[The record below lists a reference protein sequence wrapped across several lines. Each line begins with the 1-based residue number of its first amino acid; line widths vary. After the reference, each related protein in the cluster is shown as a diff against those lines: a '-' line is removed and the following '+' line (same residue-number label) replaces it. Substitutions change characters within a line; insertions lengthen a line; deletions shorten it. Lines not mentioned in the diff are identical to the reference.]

1 MKFKAAIL
9 YKSKHDLVVDHIMI
23 KDKLKWG
30 QVLIKINY
38 SGICG
43 SQVNEIDAVR
53 GPDKFL
59 PHLLGHEG
67 SGEVVEV
74 GPGVKRM
81 KVGDEVILHWRKGVG
96 IESETP
102 KYYCR
107 NKIINAGWVT
117 TFNEFAIVSENR
129 LTVFDKTKI
138 SPIEATLLGCA
149 ITTAFGVIN
158 NDLNLN
164 IGESILVIG
173 LGGVGLNM
181 VQGAKLAGAHPIIG
195 LEKKKSKLDLAK
207 KIGLDFGST
216 NLAALKKIINNRL
229 LDGKVDK
236 SVETTGI
243 TDLIEAAYE
252 LTSNSGKTICV
263 GIPKK
268 QFKAKIDT
276 FPLHFEK
283 EISGSH
289 GGSSN
294 PSYVIP
300 RYINLFHK
308 KKINI
313 KKQILNKFSL
323 DNINIAIKNF
333 RLGSLGRIVI
343 KF

>member
-9 YKSKHDLVVDHIMI
+9 YKSKHDLTVDHVII

-30 QVLIKINY
+30 QVLVKINY

-43 SQVNEIDAVR
+43 SQINEIDAIK
-53 GPDKFL
+53 GPDNFL

-102 KYYCR
+102 KYYCQ

-129 LTVFDKTKI
+129 LTVFDKMKI

-173 LGGVGLNM
+173 LGGVGLNI
-181 VQGAKLAGAHPIIG
+181 VQGAKLAGAHPILG
-195 LEKKKSKLDLAK
+195 LEKKKIKTRFSKKNWFRFWINKSSCFK
-207 KIGLDFGST
+207 K
-216 NLAALKKIINNRL
+216 NN
-229 LDGKVDK
+229 
-236 SVETTGI
+236 
-243 TDLIEAAYE
+243 
-252 LTSNSGKTICV
+252 
-263 GIPKK
+263 
-268 QFKAKIDT
+268 
-276 FPLHFEK
+276 
-283 EISGSH
+283 
-289 GGSSN
+289 
-294 PSYVIP
+294 
-300 RYINLFHK
+300 
-308 KKINI
+308 
-313 KKQILNKFSL
+313 
-323 DNINIAIKNF
+323 
-333 RLGSLGRIVI
+333 
-343 KF
+343 